1 MKYNRLK
8 IIREYED
15 ISATEMAKIMK
26 VSRSTYSGWENNI
39 DSIPLIKLNDFCNY
53 FNLSMDYV
61 VGISDKKNRLNSQK
75 NIDRDLVSKR
85 LKEIRTRN
93 NDTQKECAAKINTSQ
108 SNISNYENG
117 DYLIISTLLC
127 AFCIKYKVS
136 MNYICGK

>member
-1 MKYNRLK
+1 MKDNRLK
-8 IIREYED
+8 TIREYED

-61 VGISDKKNRLNSQK
+61 VGISDNKANLNNLKS
-75 NIDRDLVSKR
+75 IDIKLVAKR
-85 LKEIRTRN
+85 LKETRIKN
-93 NDTQKECAAKINTSQ
+93 NDTQKECADKINTSQ

-117 DYLIISTLLC
+117 EYLIISTLLC

-136 MNYICGK
+136 MDYICGK